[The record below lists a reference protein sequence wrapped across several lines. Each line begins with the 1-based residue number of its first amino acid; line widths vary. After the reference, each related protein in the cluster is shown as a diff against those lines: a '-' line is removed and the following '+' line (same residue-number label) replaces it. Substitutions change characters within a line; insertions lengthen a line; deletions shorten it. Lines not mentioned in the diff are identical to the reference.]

1 MLIDC
6 DGRGAAAGRQHVRVF
21 VMLAHLCT
29 SVTALTMTMTDADS
43 DDQAAMRRLGRL
55 TRPRDDST
63 RLALETAG
71 RMHQTSIADPGRD
84 QGRAQ
89 PPGPACSNV

>member
-29 SVTALTMTMTDADS
+29 SVHCTD
-43 DDQAAMRRLGRL
+43 DD
-55 TRPRDDST
+55 DD
-63 RLALETAG
+63 
-71 RMHQTSIADPGRD
+71 
-84 QGRAQ
+84 
-89 PPGPACSNV
+89 